1 MNFFKVSVETLSRKQ
16 GIELLKSYIDT
27 KLPKLRWY
35 KQIKPYIKAIVFYG
49 STAKGLN
56 RPDSDLDILIFVPLK
71 IEAKY
76 TKGEYFYKFNG
87 REINIVLRSIE
98 RLRKLGKEQNN
109 SFESEVF
116 RKCRILYELDSEVRI
131 LVKQIRAVKN

>member
-1 MNFFKVSVETLSRKQ
+1 MKKLSRKD
-16 GIELLKSYIDT
+16 GIEIVKSYLET
-27 KLPKLRWY
+27 KLPKLTWY
-35 KQIKPYIKAIVFYG
+35 KNIKPYIKAIIFYS

-56 RPDSDLDILIFVPLK
+56 KPNSDLDLLIFLPLK

-87 REINIVLRSIE
+87 RDINIVLRSIE
-98 RLRKLGKEQNN
+98 RLRKLSKEHNN

-116 RKCRILYELDSEVRI
+116 RKCRILYESDSEVRTLI
-131 LVKQIRAVKN
+131 KKVRTAKD

>member
-1 MNFFKVSVETLSRKQ
+1 MEILSKKQ
-16 GIELLKSYIDT
+16 GIEILTEYIDT
-27 KLPKLRWY
+27 KLPKLKWY
-35 KQIKPYIKAIVFYG
+35 NQIKPHIKAIVFYG

-56 RPDSDLDILIFVPLK
+56 RADSDLDILIFVPLK
-71 IEAKY
+71 IETKY

-98 RLRKLGKEQNN
+98 RLRKLGREQNS

-116 RKCRILYELDSEVRI
+116 RKCKILYEADSEVKTLIKRI
-131 LVKQIRAVKN
+131 REV